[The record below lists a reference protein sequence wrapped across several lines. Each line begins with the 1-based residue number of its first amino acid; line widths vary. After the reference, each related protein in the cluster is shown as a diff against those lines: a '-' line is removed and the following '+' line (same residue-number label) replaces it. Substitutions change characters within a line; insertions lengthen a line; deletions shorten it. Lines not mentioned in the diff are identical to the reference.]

1 MLHLNK
7 IEFTQGSFSLVANF
21 TIQTGARV
29 AVIGPSGEGKSTL
42 LHGIAG
48 FLKPTRGNICWAGEP
63 MPSHPGLRP
72 LSLLFQDHNL
82 FPHLTVFNNVAI
94 GLNPGLRLSAPQKK
108 QVSLALQKVGLQDQ
122 NESYPGDL
130 SGGQRGRIGLARVLL
145 RERPLLLLDEPFAA
159 LGPALKDEMLEVL
172 DNVMSSNS
180 ATALMVTHDPQDALI
195 FADQAILVA
204 DGYASEPQPI
214 RELFDDPP
222 PALKAYLGNRTQ

>member
-1 MLHLNK
+1 MLHLND

-21 TIQTGARV
+21 IIQKGARV

-48 FLKPTRGNICWAGEP
+48 FLKPTRGSIFWAGKP

-94 GLNPGLRLSAPQKK
+94 GLNPGLRLSGPQKK
-108 QVSLALQKVGLQDQ
+108 QVSLALKKVGLEDL

-130 SGGQRGRIGLARVLL
+130 SGGQRGRTGLARVLL

-222 PALKAYLGNRTQ
+222 PALKAYLGNRT

>member
-1 MLHLNK
+1 MLHLND

-21 TIQTGARV
+21 IIQKGARV

-48 FLKPTRGNICWAGEP
+48 FLRPTRGSIFWAGKP

-94 GLNPGLRLSAPQKK
+94 GLNPGLRLSGPQKK
-108 QVSLALQKVGLQDQ
+108 QVSLALKKVGLEDL

-130 SGGQRGRIGLARVLL
+130 SGGQRGRTGLARVLL

-204 DGYASEPQPI
+204 DGYASAPQPI
-214 RELFDDPP
+214 QEIFNDPP
-222 PALKAYLGNRTQ
+222 PSLKAYLGNRT

>member
-1 MLHLNK
+1 MLHLND

-21 TIQTGARV
+21 IIQKGARV

-48 FLKPTRGNICWAGEP
+48 FLKPTRGSIFWAGKP

-82 FPHLTVFNNVAI
+82 FPHLTVFDNVAI
-94 GLNPGLRLSAPQKK
+94 GLNPGLRLSGPQKK
-108 QVSLALQKVGLQDQ
+108 QVSLALKKVGLEDL

-130 SGGQRGRIGLARVLL
+130 SGGQRGRTGLARVLL

-204 DGYASEPQPI
+204 GGYASAPQPI
-214 RELFDDPP
+214 QEIFDDPP
-222 PALKAYLGNRTQ
+222 PALKAYLGNRT